1 MADVCL
7 KLNFQK
13 LIFTPVSTTSYPCSC
28 VLLSHPQAYR
38 GYLQRGGETI
48 TARNAVYVNHTT
60 CTYVRT
66 HARTHPHVCN
76 TALSLDCF

>member
-28 VLLSHPQAYR
+28 VSLSHSQAYTR
-38 GYLQRGGETI
+38 YLQRGGETI
-48 TARNAVYVNHTT
+48 TARNAVCVNHTT
-60 CTYVRT
+60 CTCVRT
-66 HARTHPHVCN
+66 HAHTLMLAIRHC
-76 TALSLDCF
+76 L